1 MVTTNMLILK
11 SISSIV
17 IPIIIILII
26 VKIFTN
32 KKKEDISTSTEK
44 SGFGVKKIALISI
57 PAIIVVAVIITII
70 NSSHSTFKTAT
81 NSKVDIETN
90 NSIAN
95 NKEKEYYDFIDTND
109 FTLKLTEQETLALVA
124 KTFGKNIS
132 QFEKASDSTSTE
144 KFYSLDFYGGSIVVK
159 MDLVNNKTKKL
170 TFTYISFTKLNNDEL
185 ASKKIIYMSGL
196 LSVVSNN
203 SDPEYIK
210 NLNLELKLDTNVK
223 GLHPRLEYSSEY
235 GFSMSIEVEK

>member
-17 IPIIIILII
+17 IPIIIILLIL
-26 VKIFTN
+26 KIFKN

-44 SGFGVKKIALISI
+44 SSSRVKKIALISI
-57 PAIIVVAVIITII
+57 LAIIVVSVIITIT
-70 NSSHSTFKTAT
+70 NNSHSPVEPSS

-109 FTLKLTEQETLALVA
+109 FTLKLTEQETLTLIAEA
-124 KTFGKNIS
+124 FNKSES

-144 KFYSLDFYGGSIVVK
+144 KFYTLDGGVDRIVAK
-159 MDLVNNKTKKL
+159 ITLLNGKTKKI
-170 TFTYISFTKLNNDEL
+170 TFSYISLANKQSDETISKMAYAL
-185 ASKKIIYMSGL
+185 TQRLIYVVTRANPEDIDAS
-196 LSVVSNN
+196 
-203 SDPEYIK
+203 E
-210 NLNLELKLDTNVK
+210 LDTNVK
-223 GLHPRLEYSSEY
+223 GLRIHLNSTSNY
-235 GFSMSIEVEK
+235 GVSVSIEVEK

>member
-1 MVTTNMLILK
+1 MSGNK
-11 SISSIV
+11 FSK
-17 IPIIIILII
+17 II
-26 VKIFTN
+26 
-32 KKKEDISTSTEK
+32 
-44 SGFGVKKIALISI
+44 KIALISI
-57 PAIIVVAVIITII
+57 LAIIVVSVIIAII

-81 NSKVDIETN
+81 NSKV
-90 NSIAN
+90 N

-185 ASKKIIYMSGL
+185 ASKKIIYMSVL

-223 GLHPRLEYSSEY
+223 GLHPRLESSSEY